1 MSRRK
6 IKKRKDAINIKAL
19 VKQKD
24 LLELIQSGASVED
37 IMENTGLNIME
48 ITKAMESIYSE
59 YKDVINE
66 KPD

>member
-24 LLELIQSGASVED
+24 LLELIQGGASVED
-37 IMENTGLNIME
+37 IMESTGLNIME
-48 ITKAMESIYSE
+48 VTKAMEGIYSE